1 MTGGECFRSTTD
13 IAGVWHATLLDA
25 TAVLFKLVDTFME
38 NRPRCL
44 FQMKFNPQ
52 LTRTPIMKNGICSFA
67 VSVFLAWHIFAPA
80 EVRAGEGDG
89 KPLTST
95 VAQVGKP
102 KQVNACRTRYRNC
115 LKANQIPSFECQYIY
130 QDCTRKIY

>member
-1 MTGGECFRSTTD
+1 MKS
-13 IAGVWHATLLDA
+13 IS
-25 TAVLFKLVDTFME
+25 
-38 NRPRCL
+38 CL
-44 FQMKFNPQ
+44 
-52 LTRTPIMKNGICSFA
+52 FA
-67 VSVFLAWHIFAPA
+67 VSVLLASHVFTPA

-95 VAQVGKP
+95 VAQVSKP
-102 KQVNACRTRYRNC
+102 KQANACRARYRDC